1 MDEKLKI
8 SIEFSRDQVAT
19 VATLAGIE
27 LGQIWDKLIEKPA
40 VIGLNDIDDKE
51 AQLGMLIVLVGAAIE
66 KLSN

>member
-27 LGQIWDKLIEKPA
+27 LDQIWDKLIKKPA

-51 AQLGMLIVLVGAAIE
+51 AQLGMLIVLVGAAFG

>member
-27 LGQIWDKLIEKPA
+27 LDQIWDKLIEKPA

-51 AQLGMLIVLVGAAIE
+51 AQLGTH
-66 KLSN
+66 

>member
-27 LGQIWDKLIEKPA
+27 LDQIWDKLIKKPA
-40 VIGLNDIDDKE
+40 VIGLYYPDF
-51 AQLGMLIVLVGAAIE
+51 G
-66 KLSN
+66 